1 MLYPGV
7 DKFITQL
14 DFTASPPTFQYASKR
29 TITQEL
35 AISEDQFLD
44 IGILLGF
51 DQSPPFP
58 PSVHEQAL
66 KATVDMVKYYKS
78 GHLAVSAFSEHPAV
92 KAMQYNDHFARTRTM
107 IRCSLVLNS
116 EGAVQPLPLAITG
129 STSSTSGSGGHH
141 NHLTAADIPVD
152 LQDIFTHRLPD
163 EVYFY
168 LSRGLMGP
176 QALIW
181 LTTGQIIESPP
192 LDNGETSEYK
202 RFVKEVITDGQT
214 GPRAMTLAMLTSVMH
229 NFWSKKQVSGYFWFD
244 QPTPHGQKAISHN
257 LPQTTQLA
265 ERVTG
270 WTVPY
275 PIVEDELRRQN
286 VSYITYANSF
296 IFLKIFWTGL
306 VVND

>member
-1 MLYPGV
+1 MIYLLRHSKAYIHSIYGPTETMLYPGV
-7 DKFITQL
+7 DKVITQL

-129 STSSTSGSGGHH
+129 
-141 NHLTAADIPVD
+141 
-152 LQDIFTHRLPD
+152 
-163 EVYFY
+163 
-168 LSRGLMGP
+168 
-176 QALIW
+176 
-181 LTTGQIIESPP
+181 
-192 LDNGETSEYK
+192 
-202 RFVKEVITDGQT
+202 
-214 GPRAMTLAMLTSVMH
+214 
-229 NFWSKKQVSGYFWFD
+229 
-244 QPTPHGQKAISHN
+244 
-257 LPQTTQLA
+257 
-265 ERVTG
+265 
-270 WTVPY
+270 
-275 PIVEDELRRQN
+275 
-286 VSYITYANSF
+286 
-296 IFLKIFWTGL
+296 
-306 VVND
+306 